1 MLRMEQ
7 ANWQTTVLTVMLVH
21 ALIRWIGE
29 DARISQHI
37 TENWKKWD
45 IVFRTKRK

>member
-1 MLRMEQ
+1 MEQ
-7 ANWQTTVLTVMLVH
+7 ANWQTTVLTVILVD

-29 DARISQHI
+29 DARISQRI

-45 IVFRTKRK
+45 IVSGTKRK